1 MREGDIVR
9 TAGLVPYTTQYIDST
24 PFLYEIRQLSLWGL
38 GLPIGIICWLGLM
51 AAIIKNLKKPQLAQV
66 LILLWVLPVFAIV
79 GSFETKFLR
88 YVFPIVPFLILF
100 GTGLIKDTYCWLRAR
115 NISQA
120 LLATALLV
128 FLGVPTVVFS
138 VSFQA
143 IYESPHPAV
152 QASDWI
158 NNNVSSST
166 VIITDN
172 HWDEGIPDLG
182 KYDVRQFPAY
192 EHDSIEKVQRLS
204 TNLSQAQ
211 YIVFYSNRTY
221 GSIRK
226 AQDTYPF
233 TSNYYYLLMD

>member
-1 MREGDIVR
+1 MLLGVFVGLALATKITSLPIFLPVCAIYSYHLINHIYARGFIAGSQIKTTKGFAYHICIFLGATVGIFVLLNPYAILSFHEFLGWILREGDIVR

-120 LLATALLV
+120 LLATALSL
-128 FLGVPTVVFS
+128 
-138 VSFQA
+138 
-143 IYESPHPAV
+143 IH
-152 QASDWI
+152 I
-158 NNNVSSST
+158 
-166 VIITDN
+166 
-172 HWDEGIPDLG
+172 
-182 KYDVRQFPAY
+182 
-192 EHDSIEKVQRLS
+192 
-204 TNLSQAQ
+204 
-211 YIVFYSNRTY
+211 
-221 GSIRK
+221 
-226 AQDTYPF
+226 
-233 TSNYYYLLMD
+233 

>member
-1 MREGDIVR
+1 M
-9 TAGLVPYTTQYIDST
+9 
-24 PFLYEIRQLSLWGL
+24 
-38 GLPIGIICWLGLM
+38 
-51 AAIIKNLKKPQLAQV
+51 
-66 LILLWVLPVFAIV
+66 
-79 GSFETKFLR
+79 
-88 YVFPIVPFLILF
+88 
-100 GTGLIKDTYCWLRAR
+100 
-115 NISQA
+115 
-120 LLATALLV
+120 LV

-226 AQDTYPF
+226 AQDKYPL
-233 TSNYYYLLMD
+233 TSNYYYLLMDGQLGYKLMKSFSSYPKIMDIAITNDTFSEAGLNTPYGNNHTEL